1 MNLYSVIFYFFIG
14 LAAVSGLGILLTKNL
29 FKGALF
35 LLICLLSIA
44 SLYLFAFAEF
54 VAVAQTIIY
63 AGGIVILIIFGVM
76 LTTKM
81 TGISLKVEN
90 RHVLPGLLV
99 GTALFVLL
107 IRFLMPAFDNG
118 QPFEVGGDSV
128 YKTGLNLMSMYVL
141 PFELAG
147 LLLLVALIGAA
158 ITSSSPDKTK
168 KV

>member
-1 MNLYSVIFYFFIG
+1 MSLYSIIFYFFIG
-14 LAAVSGLGILLTKNL
+14 LAVVSGIGILLTKNL

-54 VAVAQTIIY
+54 VAVTQTIIY
-63 AGGIVILIIFGVM
+63 AGGVVILIIFGVM

-81 TGISLKVEN
+81 TGISLKVES
-90 RHVLPGLLV
+90 RHTLPGLLV
-99 GTALFVLL
+99 GLALLTLL
-107 IRFLMPAFDNG
+107 IRFILPTFENARH
-118 QPFEVGGDSV
+118 FEVIGNSV
-128 YKTGLNLMSMYVL
+128 YKTGLNMMSAYVL

-168 KV
+168 KA